1 MSQSDDPLALLLTQS
16 DIPPEICAHL
26 MLLLHQTLACTIEL
40 RSRVEQISW
49 HVKGTDVAPLYAL
62 LDAYTDLAT
71 ERLAVLGG
79 VAARPA
85 RVLMPAAAGSA
96 AHVAEAIRGRLLRD
110 LAFQDS
116 CLTVQSAS
124 PRRRPWLKHPVYP

>member
-16 DIPPEICAHL
+16 DIPLEICAHL

-71 ERLAVLGG
+71 ERLAMLGG
-79 VAARPA
+79 VAA

-96 AHVAEAIRGRLLRD
+96 AHVAEAIRGRLLLIPHSRT
-110 LAFQDS
+110 A
-116 CLTVQSAS
+116 VS
-124 PRRRPWLKHPVYP
+124 PSSLQAQGGGHG

>member
-1 MSQSDDPLALLLTQS
+1 MSQSDDLLALLLTQS

-85 RVLMPAAAGSA
+85 R
-96 AHVAEAIRGRLLRD
+96 H
-110 LAFQDS
+110 
-116 CLTVQSAS
+116 AS
-124 PRRRPWLKHPVYP
+124 

>member
-26 MLLLHQTLACTIEL
+26 MLLLHQTLACTREL

-49 HVKGTDVAPLYAL
+49 HVEGTDVAPLYAL

-85 RVLMPAAAGSA
+85 R
-96 AHVAEAIRGRLLRD
+96 H
-110 LAFQDS
+110 
-116 CLTVQSAS
+116 AS
-124 PRRRPWLKHPVYP
+124 